1 MKPPAQLQSKEDPS
15 SPGECDAARPPNQE
29 AEAEKSNAKGCSALV
44 ESEEWQNSSVSSV
57 WDSTVHES
65 ESLEACLGKG
75 RELLCSVVRAVPS
88 AHVLRTTW

>member
-15 SPGECDAARPPNQE
+15 SPGECDAARPPNPG
-29 AEAEKSNAKGCSALV
+29 AEANKSTAKGCSALA

-65 ESLEACLGKG
+65 ESLEACLGKAQEPP
-75 RELLCSVVRAVPS
+75 RSVVRAVPS
-88 AHVLRTTW
+88 AHVL